1 MEEAG
6 NGGSVVNVSS
16 LAGLGGITGKMGVGH
31 YGVSKWAVNGM
42 TQIAALEYIP
52 SKIRVNAVCPTA
64 IETDLVKSFI
74 ENSEDKQA
82 SIAMIGSTNPMVGPG
97 DSLPQVS
104 DVTGVISFLCGPDS
118 KFINGALIPIDGGYS
133 IQ

>member
-1 MEEAG
+1 MGLGILLSMYYNPILANFNVFRYGVKVMEEAG

-52 SKIRVNAVCPTA
+52 AKIRVNAVCPTS

-97 DSLPQVS
+97 VS
-104 DVTGVISFLCGPDS
+104 KRHC
-118 KFINGALIPIDGGYS
+118 
-133 IQ
+133 